1 MMPSPRRSVLEMS
14 LWALTWPMFI
24 ELVLAFTLGLEDS
37 FYLARISDQ
46 AAGAVGSM
54 LPVFGIC
61 NMVFQCFAQSGA
73 SVASQYLGG
82 GHPERARR
90 TFLTIL
96 LLNGLLGIAV
106 AALLLGVHRQVGHWM
121 GLSAES
127 YVHATDFLGLVG
139 PMLFIQ
145 GLRFAYAAILNA
157 RGETRLNMLAAIFVN
172 AANISLNHLLTMGS
186 FGLPRLGVRGV
197 AWSTI
202 VAQLLGLLV
211 AAAAVHL
218 RLRIRWERRLTLADL
233 RPCLAPILE
242 IALPSVVEPVSFQ
255 LQQLVLVRIVVTLGD
270 AALAARTYTLNL
282 IVFSIVWSFT
292 LALGTQIKVAH
303 FVGARRFDEAHAQL
317 LRSLKLGMALGFAVM
332 VLLALAAR
340 PLYGIFTSDPA
351 ILGLGQTLLLLG
363 LLLEPCRTSNMV
375 VGGSLRGSGDA
386 RFPSFVSV
394 VLTWGIA
401 VPLAWVFT
409 RRLGLGLAGVW
420 MAMIADEGARGLMN
434 YLRWQTGIWRQKGVL
449 ATESAAAAASAH

>member
-1 MMPSPRRSVLEMS
+1 MS

-46 AAGAVGSM
+46 AAGAVGAL

-61 NMVFQCFAQSGA
+61 NMVFQSFAQSGA

-82 GHPERARR
+82 GHAERARR
-90 TFLTIL
+90 TFLTML
-96 LLNGLLGIAV
+96 GLNGLLGIAA
-106 AALLLGVHRQVGHWM
+106 AALLLVGHRQVGLWM
-121 GLSAES
+121 GLSAET
-127 YVHATDFLGLVG
+127 YTHATDFLGLVG

-157 RGETRLNMLAAIFVN
+157 RGETRFNMLAALFVN
-172 AANISLNHLLTMGS
+172 FANISLNHLLTMGS
-186 FGLPRLGVRGV
+186 FGLPRLGVKGV

-218 RLRIRWERRLTLADL
+218 RLRIRWNRDLKLADL
-233 RPCLAPILE
+233 RPCVAPILR

-255 LQQLVLVRIVVTLGD
+255 LQQLVLVRIVVSLGD
-270 AALAARTYTLNL
+270 VALVTRTYTLNL

-292 LALGTQIKVAH
+292 LALGTQIKIAH
-303 FVGARRFDEAHAQL
+303 YVGARRFDEAQAQL
-317 LRSLKLGMALGFAVM
+317 LRSLKLGMALGSAVM

-340 PLYGIFTSDPA
+340 PLYGIFTKDPA
-351 ILGLGQTLLLLG
+351 VLDLGQKLLLLG

-401 VPLAWVFT
+401 IPLAWVFT
-409 RRLGLGLAGVW
+409 ARLGLGLVGVW
-420 MAMIADEGARGLMN
+420 MAMIADEGSRGLMN
-434 YLRWQTGIWRQKGVL
+434 YLRWQTGIWRHKGVL
-449 ATESAAAAASAH
+449 ETERAGSGAAAH